1 MKKTIVTFLI
11 GFVIL
16 SCKSVVFKENLF
28 EEDADFDIKGNVKT
42 IACYQTIK
50 NEKTDSL
57 KVFLFYDKS
66 KKLTKQID
74 YHKKTNDTTLFNYD
88 KENRLLEEKSSRHR
102 GIYSNKYK
110 YDKNGNLFSYQQLS
124 KGEISFEIKYF
135 YDKRNNVISEVRQD
149 KNKPADTGYYEI
161 DYKKR
166 MRKLK
171 NSGPNGLNINSYDKN
186 GNNIK
191 NESIYAT
198 ILYEYDKRN
207 RMSKKTVINKDG
219 KKKYENIY
227 LNKYDKF
234 NNLIEIVVITDG
246 KFYRRDTNIIKYY

>member
-42 IACYQTIK
+42 IIYYRTIK

-57 KVFLFYDKS
+57 KSLLFYDKS

-74 YHKKTNDTTLFNYD
+74 YYLKKNDTTLFFYD
-88 KENRLLEEKSSRHR
+88 NNNRLIEEKSY
-102 GIYSNKYK
+102 GIREGSNKYK
-110 YDKNGNLFSYQQLS
+110 YDKKGNLISYQQGS
-124 KGEISFEIKYF
+124 PNEISFEKKYF
-135 YDKRNNVISEVRQD
+135 YDKKDNIISKIRQE
-149 KNKPADTGYYEI
+149 KNKSNDTSYYEI

-166 MRKLK
+166 MHILK
-171 NSGPNGLNINSYDKN
+171 NPDPNGLSIKTYDKN
-186 GNNIK
+186 GYNIK
-191 NESIYAT
+191 NESRFGIV
-198 ILYEYDKRN
+198 IYEYDKRS
-207 RMSKKTVINKDG
+207 RMSKKTVYHKDG
-219 KKKYENIY
+219 RKKFENVY

-234 NNLIEIVVITDG
+234 NNLVEITTIVDGEFYGRKTYVIE
-246 KFYRRDTNIIKYY
+246 YY